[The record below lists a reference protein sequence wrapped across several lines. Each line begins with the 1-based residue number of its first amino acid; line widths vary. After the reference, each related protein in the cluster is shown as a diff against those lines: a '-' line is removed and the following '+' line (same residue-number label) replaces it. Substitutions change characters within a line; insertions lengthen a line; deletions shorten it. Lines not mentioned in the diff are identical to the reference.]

1 MLKTEMIK
9 RSPLRILEK
18 STHGGLGKGN
28 IGVIAAPMGLGKTA
42 CLVHIATDQLFQ
54 DKHIIHVSFAKNP
67 EHIRSWYED
76 IFNEMAQRYKLD
88 GTDELHNSIIRNRI
102 IMNFRQDA
110 MAIAHVEKSIRSVAE
125 NAQFNV
131 DTLVVDGYDF
141 SKGNIGDIRE
151 FRRFALE
158 LGLEVWFSASVNGSG
173 GPMAVP
179 SEIARFIDEIAILI
193 SLEAKGEHTRL
204 HLLKDHDAHAVQDIH
219 LELDPHILLISR
231 QF

>member
-1 MLKTEMIK
+1 MLKAEMIK

-54 DKHIIHVSFAKNP
+54 DKHVIHVSFAKNTG
-67 EHIRSWYED
+67 HIHSWYED
-76 IFNEMAQRYKLD
+76 IFNEMSHRYKLD
-88 GTDELHNSIIRNRI
+88 SADELHNSIIKNRI

-110 MAIAHVEKSIRSVAE
+110 VAVEHVEKSIRSVAQ
-125 NAQFNV
+125 NAKFSV
-131 DTLVVDGYDF
+131 DTLVVDGYV
-141 SKGNIGDIRE
+141 RE

-158 LGLEVWFSASVNGSG
+158 LGLEVWFSASVNGSD

-179 SEIARFIDEIAILI
+179 AEIARFIDEIAILI
-193 SLEAKGEHTRL
+193 TLEAKGEHTRL
-204 HLLKDHDAHAVQDIH
+204 HLLKDHDANPVQDIH